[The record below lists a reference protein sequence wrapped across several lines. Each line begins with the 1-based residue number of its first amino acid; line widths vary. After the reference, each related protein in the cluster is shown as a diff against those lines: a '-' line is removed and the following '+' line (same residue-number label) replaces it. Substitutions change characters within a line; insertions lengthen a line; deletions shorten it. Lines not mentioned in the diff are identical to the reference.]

1 MKHGTNLRIAN
12 LLAIVLV
19 ALSCGATVAFAIEAP
34 VEVDLGDLEPGTTVT
49 GSFTISNP
57 GSQPVELSLLS
68 SDQTLTLAEDR
79 LTIAANGELDMR
91 FELGVSD
98 DHTDELVRIVTILP
112 ENGDPLTVV
121 IRGQGPAPTPQQ
133 ISETAPRI
141 AVYMD
146 VTCPKCRQLVDDTI
160 PEAFGDQPVLIEEFD
175 ILVPENMET
184 LLARLERV
192 GLPLIELPVAFVE
205 PPRPEGAPAVRLP
218 ITLQGFDGIER
229 GITIVSGTAG
239 AITVIPTTDAGPAA
253 AQPAVTQALTVGAIV
268 GAGLI
273 DGINPCAFS
282 TMLFLISMLAVAG
295 KTKREI
301 LLIGIVYTLTV
312 FVGYVLAGFGL
323 FAGVRSLMVFPTLV
337 SVMRW
342 TLFALLLVLAGLSV
356 RDAVLAAQGR
366 TSEMTL
372 QLPDKFKR
380 RVHGVVRSGTRSAS
394 LIGGTIVLGVGVTI
408 FEFSC
413 TGQVYV
419 PVIMHLART
428 GSGTAVGLLFLYNL
442 AFIIPLL
449 IVFGLA
455 YAGVSMKKVGTMF
468 ADRLVLVKLGLAVV
482 FAGFAV
488 LTVVM

>member
-1 MKHGTNLRIAN
+1 MKHEPSLRAAARLSI
-12 LLAIVLV
+12 LLVLLMFGA
-19 ALSCGATVAFAIEAP
+19 ALAPAIEVPA
-34 VEVDLGDLEPGTTVT
+34 EIDLGEIEPGSTRSAAFVV
-49 GSFTISNP
+49 SNP
-57 GSQPVELSLLS
+57 SSEPVTFSLLS
-68 SDQTLTLAEDR
+68 SDQTLTIPETRVTLP
-79 LTIAANGELDMR
+79 ANGER
-91 FELGVSD
+91 AVEFELTVD
-98 DHTDELVRIVTILP
+98 EEHTEELIRIVTVLP
-112 ENGDPLTVV
+112 ESADPLTVV
-121 IRGQGPAPTPQQ
+121 IRGMGPEPTVEQ
-133 ISETAPRI
+133 IAESAPRI
-141 AVYMD
+141 DIYMD

-160 PEAFGDQPVLIEEFD
+160 PDTFGEQPVLIREFD
-175 ILVPENMET
+175 ILVPENMDT
-184 LLARLERV
+184 LLERLDTV

-229 GITIVSGTAG
+229 GVTIVSGTAG
-239 AITVIPTTDAGPAA
+239 AITQIPTTEPDSEAPEAA
-253 AQPAVTQALTVGAIV
+253 VARALTVGAIV

-295 KTKREI
+295 RTKREI
-301 LLIGIVYTLTV
+301 LIIGTVYTLTV
-312 FVGYVLAGFGL
+312 FFGYVLAGFGL

-342 TLFALLLVLAGLSV
+342 TLFGLLLILAGLSV
-356 RDAVLAAQGR
+356 RDALLAKQGR

-394 LIGGTIVLGVGVTI
+394 LIGGTILLGVGVTI

-442 AFIIPLL
+442 AFIIPLV
-449 IVFGLA
+449 IVFALA
-455 YAGVSMKKVGTMF
+455 YAGVSMKKVGTIF